1 MIFSSSGGGNGTHVE
16 VGTVPAIA
24 AYLAAVAGV
33 AYGAWALGF
42 VLNPRLDAVNGYVS
56 ELSASDQPF
65 HHVFA
70 GGDLVAGAL
79 AIAVAAIVLRSRS
92 RGGVPSSPRPGGWES
107 VGWSA
112 LLLFGGFVIS
122 DALFAMDCAPSI
134 DTTCALRERA
144 GRVSF
149 AHEFHLVTSACAV
162 TAGIVSVL
170 APAIAARRRTRVISR
185 WSWPVMVAET
195 GTALAT
201 LPLMYFGV
209 FLGVIERVQ
218 VSVISL
224 WLFVVAGE
232 LRSRRTAPAR
242 RAEPQKAASP

>member
-1 MIFSSSGGGNGTHVE
+1 MIFSSSGGGNATPVE

-24 AYLAAVAGV
+24 AYLAAVAGL
-33 AYGAWALGF
+33 AYGAWVLGF

-79 AIAVAAIVLRSRS
+79 AIAVAVIALR
-92 RGGVPSSPRPGGWES
+92 PRVRGWEP

-112 LLLFGGFVIS
+112 LLLFGVFVIS
-122 DALFAMDCAPSI
+122 DALFAMDCAPSS

-170 APAIAARRRTRVISR
+170 ALAIAARRGTRVISR